1 MLKLLITAA
10 PYLLKARGQNS
21 QKQIAR
27 SFTALVLFA
36 LSGLA
41 LIIAAFIYV
50 TSIYGAAIGF
60 IAISAIFM
68 VGGSILYF
76 KARTPKQLSNDNLP
90 SASTNDP
97 IATLIPEAI
106 MKDPAVSKLM
116 GQVTANPIATSLA
129 AATIG
134 IIVTREI
141 MKD

>member
-10 PYLLKARGQNS
+10 PYLLRAPGQNS

-41 LIIAAFIYV
+41 LVVAAFIYV

-60 IAISAIFM
+60 LTVSVIFLM
-68 VGGSILYF
+68 VGGIIYF
-76 KARTPKQLSNDNLP
+76 KARNPKQLSNDNLP
-90 SASTNDP
+90 STSTNDP
-97 IATLIPEAI
+97 VAALIPDGI
-106 MKDPAVSKLM
+106 MNDPAVSKLM

-134 IIVTREI
+134 MIVTREI

>member
-10 PYLLKARGQNS
+10 PYLLKAPGHNS

-36 LSGLA
+36 LSGLCVTVA
-41 LIIAAFIYV
+41 TFIYV
-50 TSIYGAAIGF
+50 MSVYGAAIGF
-60 IAISAIFM
+60 LTVSVIFL
-68 VGGSILYF
+68 VAGSILFF
-76 KARTPKQLSNDNLP
+76 KARNPKQLSNDNLP
-90 SASTNDP
+90 AVSTNDP
-97 IATLIPEAI
+97 VAALIPDGI
-106 MKDPAVSKLM
+106 MKDPAVSKLL

-134 IIVTREI
+134 MMLTREI